1 MSREF
6 IRIERRSAWY
16 RPYYLS
22 TNTHMYR
29 VNSFVFFNPL
39 TEIITS
45 FSELV
50 LTFSQPPL
58 KLAYKIGEQNHNTQI
73 N

>member
-6 IRIERRSAWY
+6 IRIERRSNWC

-29 VNSFVFFNPL
+29 VNSFVFSLDDFHVEQEIEKLPSNWFNDVC
-39 TEIITS
+39 E
-45 FSELV
+45 F
-50 LTFSQPPL
+50 FSQL
-58 KLAYKIGEQNHNTQI
+58 FA
-73 N
+73 